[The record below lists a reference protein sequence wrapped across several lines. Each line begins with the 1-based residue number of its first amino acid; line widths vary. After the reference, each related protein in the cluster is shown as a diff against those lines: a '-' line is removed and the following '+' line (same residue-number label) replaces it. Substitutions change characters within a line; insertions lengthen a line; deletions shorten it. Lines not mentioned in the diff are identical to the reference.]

1 MHFST
6 ARPDVVRAI
15 NQRWL
20 LKAWHREKGLNRV
33 PPWRDPIAEEL
44 SRVAA
49 QLSILQVV
57 GTEGAARFLIRF
69 HGDLIAQAYGSTDC
83 RGKHLDE
90 LVPAGTSD
98 HLAPYHRVLEGAQP
112 VYTIHEIPDQDG
124 RRVNYERLLLP
135 YGRDGQTVDHI
146 LAMFEFVCADGTFVR
161 QSLMKTPRTQ
171 PLLRLSAI
179 IALHHPIDASDA
191 GAAKGG

>member
-1 MHFST
+1 MEFSA

-20 LKAWHREKGLNRV
+20 LKTWHREKGAHRV
-33 PPWRDPIAEEL
+33 PLWRDVIAEEL

-49 QLSILQVV
+49 QISILQVV
-57 GTEGAARFLIRF
+57 GGEGAARFLIRF
-69 HGDLIAQAYGSTDC
+69 HGDLIAQAYGSADC
-83 RGKHLDE
+83 RGKQLDE
-90 LVPAGTSD
+90 IVPAG
-98 HLAPYHRVLEGAQP
+98 HLAPYHRVMESGQP
-112 VYTIHEIPDQDG
+112 VYTIHEVTDRDG
-124 RRVNYERLLLP
+124 RPVNHERLLLP

-146 LAMFEFVCADGTFVR
+146 LAMFEFVCADGTFIR

>member
-1 MHFST
+1 MEFSA

-20 LKAWHREKGLNRV
+20 LKIWHKEKGSHRIPL
-33 PPWRDPIAEEL
+33 WRDVIAEEL

-57 GTEGAARFLIRF
+57 GFEGAARFLICF
-69 HGDLIAQAYGSTDC
+69 HGDLIAQAYGSADC

-90 LVPAGTSD
+90 FVPAETSG
-98 HLAPYHRVLEGAQP
+98 HLAPYHRALESGQP
-112 VYTIHEIPDQDG
+112 VYTIHQLSDREG
-124 RRVNYERLLLP
+124 RPVNYERLLLP

-146 LAMFEFVCADGTFVR
+146 LVMFEFVCADGAYVR
-161 QSLMKTPRTQ
+161 QSLMKTSGTQ
-171 PLLRLSAI
+171 RLLRLSAT
-179 IALHHPIDASDA
+179 IALHHPVDAPDTGRS
-191 GAAKGG
+191 KGG